1 MQYSVKRK
9 AATSSRITYDEN
21 IWRMIAFALWIGILS
36 ASFFLYTEENPDDP
50 YVRQPV
56 VLYMQ
61 VVALLGFFCVAG
73 AAAGFRRLLSAF
85 TRLDR
90 LNGQSLITWF
100 FIYVIIFSPFAKA
113 PATAFVYGVLTW
125 MAFAMSAVAWPR
137 GSAAITAAF
146 SLTTCVLLFVLIGV
160 LFQFGYHGS
169 RYIGGNNPNA
179 LGQLAFVLAVCG
191 LPGHPRLQTLGVV
204 VGAVFIFLVD
214 SRSSGLALVVFL
226 LLFLLIPPYGRYLP
240 NLLQRSG
247 AVLGLIAAT
256 AVLWELLQ
264 YSAPM
269 QSVIHWLRLYDP
281 SSGIGSGLTGRTEQW
296 SRAMTEIQAQPF
308 FGHGFRIDFSWGGHS
323 GYLNLIGETGIVG
336 ALLLLT
342 AIGWLLVVHL
352 NNATNRAQASHE
364 RRLSKV
370 IVSFLGAN
378 LLVLWVVEPMYI
390 SLGFP
395 TQAALIYFLAK
406 PIAAATP
413 SRRRRSKGR
422 RSKSRRSEPEHEDFR
437 SSLAGALRDRDN
449 SSPPSAP

>member
-1 MQYSVKRK
+1 MPYPLRRK
-9 AATSSRITYDEN
+9 PATESRIVNDEN
-21 IWRMIAFALWIGILS
+21 IWRIGAFTAWIGLLGI
-36 ASFFLYTEENPDDP
+36 SFFFYTEDNPFDP
-50 YVRQPV
+50 HVRQQTV
-56 VLYMQ
+56 FYVQ
-61 VVALLGFFCVAG
+61 AVALLVFFCVAA

-85 TRLDR
+85 TRLDQ

-100 FIYVIIFSPFAKA
+100 FIYVVISSPFARA
-113 PATAFVYGVLTW
+113 PATAFAYGVLTW
-125 MAFAMSAVAWPR
+125 IAFAMSAVAWPR
-137 GSAAITAAF
+137 GSAAVTAAF

-179 LGQLAFVLAVCG
+179 LGQLAFVAAVCG
-191 LPGHPRLQTLGVV
+191 LPSHPRLQTLGLV

-214 SRSSGLALVVFL
+214 SRSSALALVVFS

-240 NLLQRSG
+240 NLLQRCG
-247 AVLGLIAAT
+247 AVLGLVAAT
-256 AVLWELLQ
+256 ALLWELLQ
-264 YSAPM
+264 YSAPV
-269 QSVIHWLRLYDP
+269 QSVIHWLRIYDP

-296 SRAMTEIQAQPF
+296 SLAMTEIQAQPF

-352 NNATNRAQASHE
+352 SNATNRAQAPHD

-378 LLVLWVVEPMYI
+378 LLVLWVVEPLYI

-406 PIAAATP
+406 PITAARP

-422 RSKSRRSEPEHEDFR
+422 RRSEPENQDFR
-437 SSLAGALRDRDN
+437 SSLASALRDRGQ
-449 SSPPSAP
+449 S